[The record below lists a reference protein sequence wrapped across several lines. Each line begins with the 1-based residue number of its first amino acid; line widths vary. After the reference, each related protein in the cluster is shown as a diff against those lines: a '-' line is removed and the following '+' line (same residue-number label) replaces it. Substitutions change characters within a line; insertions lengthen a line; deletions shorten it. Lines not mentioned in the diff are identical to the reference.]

1 MLYEDDSNI
10 KFNCNKR
17 SSISLFSKYNEYH
30 TFFFDIVYI
39 AMAEKGALK
48 RGLRTWAG
56 KEEQQKLLCKRS
68 LKYQLD
74 LLMTFCFGNAIKIL
88 LIGKT
93 GVGKSHLTNALIGEQ
108 LAEEGKD
115 FDPKT
120 AEASFTEL

>member
-1 MLYEDDSNI
+1 
-10 KFNCNKR
+10 
-17 SSISLFSKYNEYH
+17 
-30 TFFFDIVYI
+30 
-39 AMAEKGALK
+39 MAEKGALK
-48 RGLRTWAG
+48 RRSRTLAG

-74 LLMTFCFGNAIKIL
+74 HLMTFCFGNAIKIL

>member
-1 MLYEDDSNI
+1 
-10 KFNCNKR
+10 
-17 SSISLFSKYNEYH
+17 
-30 TFFFDIVYI
+30 
-39 AMAEKGALK
+39 MAEKGALK
-48 RGLRTWAG
+48 RKSRTLAG

-74 LLMTFCFGNAIKIL
+74 HLMTFCFGNAIKIL

-108 LAEEGKD
+108 LAEEGED

-120 AEASFTEL
+120 AEASLTKL

>member
-1 MLYEDDSNI
+1 MRMIQISNLTVTKDHQFHFFLNSMNI
-10 KFNCNKR
+10 
-17 SSISLFSKYNEYH
+17 IH
-30 TFFFDIVYI
+30 FFDIVYF

-48 RGLRTWAG
+48 RRSKTLNG
-56 KEEQQKLLCKRS
+56 KVEQQKLLCKRS

-74 LLMTFCFGNAIKIL
+74 QLMTLCFGNAIKIL

-108 LAEEGKD
+108 LAEEGKN

-120 AEASFTEL
+120 AEASFTKL

>member
-1 MLYEDDSNI
+1 MRMIQISNLTVTKDHQFHFFLNTMNI
-10 KFNCNKR
+10 
-17 SSISLFSKYNEYH
+17 IH
-30 TFFFDIVYI
+30 FFDIVYI
-39 AMAEKGALK
+39 VMAEKGALK
-48 RGLRTWAG
+48 RRSRTLAG

-68 LKYQLD
+68 LKYQLNH
-74 LLMTFCFGNAIKIL
+74 LMTFCFGNAIKIL

-120 AEASFTEL
+120 AEASLTKL

>member
-1 MLYEDDSNI
+1 MRMIQISNLTVTKDHQFHFFLNTMNI
-10 KFNCNKR
+10 
-17 SSISLFSKYNEYH
+17 IH
-30 TFFFDIVYI
+30 FFFDIVYI

-74 LLMTFCFGNAIKIL
+74 QLMTFCFGNAIKIL